1 MGSKW
6 LQVSD
11 IEILN
16 ISCQWYGL
24 LWYDWVLIKVG
35 INQIIFY
42 ESQVNCKLYTMLIFL
57 VKMWKGIAMWIQ
69 I

>member
-1 MGSKW
+1 MHLRMGSKW

-42 ESQVNCKLYTMLIFL
+42 ELIKAKLIVSYT
-57 VKMWKGIAMWIQ
+57 Q
-69 I
+69 C